1 MPFDLRYRILNCY
14 VMPILLYGCEN
25 WILNQQQIK
34 RLEATEMWFIRRMQK
49 ISWKEKKTNK
59 QVLRET
65 IGKRKLIQKIVQRQV
80 SFFWRR
86 YEKRTTGKH
95 RNNSKNKWKTE
106 ERKTIDPVYGS
117 N

>member
-1 MPFDLRYRILNCY
+1 MSCLFI
-14 VMPILLYGCEN
+14 LYGCEN

-49 ISWKEKKTNK
+49 ISWKIKEDKRTGTQRNYRKT
-59 QVLRET
+59 
-65 IGKRKLIQKIVQRQV
+65 KINTKNCAATSVI
-80 SFFWRR
+80 FWTR